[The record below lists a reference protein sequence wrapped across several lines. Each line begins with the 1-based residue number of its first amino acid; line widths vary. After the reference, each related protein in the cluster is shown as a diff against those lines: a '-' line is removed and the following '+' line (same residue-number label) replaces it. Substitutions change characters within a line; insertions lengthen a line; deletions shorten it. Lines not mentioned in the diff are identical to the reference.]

1 VQPNLEIA
9 EVLQTKPAT
18 VRARVH
24 RARLFLRSRLADYVG
39 VGTELN

>member
-1 VQPNLEIA
+1 MQPNLEIA

-18 VRARVH
+18 VRVH
-24 RARLFLRSRLADYVG
+24 RARLFLRSRLVDYVG